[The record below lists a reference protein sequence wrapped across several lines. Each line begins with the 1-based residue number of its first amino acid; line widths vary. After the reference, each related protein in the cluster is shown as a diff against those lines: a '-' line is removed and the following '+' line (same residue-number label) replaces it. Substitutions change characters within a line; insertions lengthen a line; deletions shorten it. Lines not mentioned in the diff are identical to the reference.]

1 MCQIGFYRKCE
12 LRDVIYSFSPDAI
25 NQKGIS
31 LSSYLQS
38 PPRYRI
44 LKEAQV
50 PILTRFFNDNLSEP
64 LRPTKR
70 QYTLNQLHRFIHC
83 WWPIADTPGEKSMSD
98 EHVIELLQRC
108 TMKPEDLTQLEDIK
122 SRMEIL
128 SEIEKRLRLIVEE
141 LSAR

>member
-1 MCQIGFYRKCE
+1 
-12 LRDVIYSFSPDAI
+12 
-25 NQKGIS
+25 
-31 LSSYLQS
+31 
-38 PPRYRI
+38 
-44 LKEAQV
+44 
-50 PILTRFFNDNLSEP
+50 
-64 LRPTKR
+64 
-70 QYTLNQLHRFIHC
+70 
-83 WWPIADTPGEKSMSD
+83 MSD